1 MTIAFS
7 AMAADVSPFLPGCP
21 TLVISHTMRKMAI
34 DLCTW
39 ARVWRDD
46 LTPISLV
53 ADQAEYTLTSPYAY
67 ARVESV
73 ASGHTIVDGN
83 KRRLDPMPYAKAIA
97 LFPSW
102 PEDYSSPSPQW
113 IVTRDPGVIQ
123 LAPVPD
129 TAGTM
134 YLVAELVPTMDATEW
149 SETLYGLF
157 HRVLFHGTLAE
168 LMAMPERNWTD
179 QKKAVDHQ
187 KEWSFLRASARTRAD
202 HDYTRQSLAVEMRPF
217 A

>member
-21 TLVISHTMRKMAI
+21 SLVIAHTMRKMAI
-34 DLCTW
+34 DLCVT
-39 ARVWRDD
+39 ARVWRQDLAPIT
-46 LTPISLV
+46 LTPGQVS
-53 ADQAEYTLTSPYAY
+53 YTLVSPLAY

-73 ASGHTIVDGN
+73 YSGNTVVDTV
-83 KRRLDPMPYAKAIA
+83 KRRLSIMSYEDAIK

-102 PEDYSSPSPQW
+102 PEEYSSPSPQW

-134 YLVAELVPTMDATEW
+134 NLVAELTPLLTADLWSATM
-149 SETLYGLF
+149 YNQF

-168 LMAMPERNWTD
+168 LMAMPERSWSD
-179 QKKAVDHQ
+179 QRKAMDHQ
-187 KEWSFLRASARTRAD
+187 KEWVFLKASARTRAD
-202 HDYTRQSLAVEMRPF
+202 HGYTRQSLSVEMRPF